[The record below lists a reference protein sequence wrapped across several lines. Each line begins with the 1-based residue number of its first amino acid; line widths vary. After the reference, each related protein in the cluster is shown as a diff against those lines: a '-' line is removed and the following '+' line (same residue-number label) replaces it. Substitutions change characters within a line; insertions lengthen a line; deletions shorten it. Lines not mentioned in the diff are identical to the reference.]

1 MKTKKSVVFAFAG
14 IVSAAAFATDW
25 YVDANNGNDGWDGT
39 TAAIPSQEVIEQC
52 TAQGVPVPGPR
63 KTLHAMMSDER
74 VQPGAVV
81 KAAEGDYNEGGDV
94 YESNVTS
101 NRVQVKAG
109 VTLLATGSRDATF
122 ITGSGGS
129 YPDGYTNG
137 AVRCVYFLEPPAK
150 VEYGYGIVKGFTLR
164 DGRTC
169 STSEHGG
176 ASANAGLLVECD
188 LQGNG
193 CRDSNRGGT
202 MWKGTALRCRFSSY
216 NRGCLGYALTK
227 IIDSLVV
234 PSHSFYHYCTAYN
247 CTFRGNGYLRTSGKT
262 YNCFFIGSGAASES
276 QQDAQGSNPSE
287 HYNTFSRSA
296 FHATACITNE
306 TCRVVTA
313 EETPYDATTYRPAAG
328 SVAIDAG
335 SLSEYAKATNNWKAA
350 WLAECGK
357 DYYGGE
363 RVANGTIDVGCG
375 EAQEESSLTI
385 SDDSDGLVVTGA
397 SIGTTDIP
405 KGSSIDV
412 TFSRNFTSDRLCTGV
427 EVNGEFHSF
436 GGTTSDVPYAVTFSA
451 TVGGVYNIAAVY
463 ETDQKDWYVSPTGND
478 ANKGY
483 HKNCPRKTLV
493 KAMELATAN
502 ASHVVHAAAGT
513 YNEGEAWAGNSS
525 NRVVVA
531 EGVGLVADDW
541 PLQETVIQG
550 ASATAEGEADK
561 YGNGTNAVRCAYVFE
576 GGYVKGFKLTGGRT
590 QRANVS
596 GVQRSGGGAVLSGG
610 ALIDCE
616 VTGNGCGYRGRAT
629 NGGTLI
635 RCYVHDQVCGSYDLN
650 GGTVVDSYVKGY
662 GTSSFAYYGGGRI
675 LSSTILNGDTRS
687 SGGMIRAV
695 NSYLSKVSGPAAG
708 GVACTNC
715 VFTVAASSAISGI
728 STYDEATCKFSAATA
743 DNLDENFRPKTAAS
757 PLVDAGSKEL
767 YDAKF
772 PSKWV
777 QFKGRDWKDGQ
788 RIYNAQIDVGC
799 GEYDFRPTFA
809 GYLGDRAVISEMGP
823 NVTTNSVPNVVVPE
837 GESIALSASP
847 TRPGAQ
853 TQYELVYTPEGGV
866 QTKVSESSNEAFAYL
881 LEGPCSVQSLYATS
895 LIGLILM
902 FR

>member
-1 MKTKKSVVFAFAG
+1 MKMRKSAVFAFAG
-14 IVSAAAFATDW
+14 IMSAAAFATDW
-25 YVDANNGNDGWDGT
+25 YVDANSGNDGWDGT
-39 TAAIPSQEVIEQC
+39 TAAIPSQEVID
-52 TAQGVPVPGPR
+52 QGGTIPGPR
-63 KTLHAMMSDER
+63 KTLHAMMSDEC
-74 VQPGAVV
+74 VQPGDVV

-94 YESNVTS
+94 YGSNVTS

-129 YPDGYTNG
+129 YPDGYTNS

-176 ASANAGLLVECD
+176 ASAQPGLLVECD

-216 NRGCLGYALTK
+216 NRGCLGYASTK

-276 QQDAQGSNPSE
+276 QQDANGSNPSE

-375 EAQEESSLTI
+375 EAQTKGDVSLSIVDEST
-385 SDDSDGLVVTGA
+385 GLVVDGA
-397 SIGTTDIP
+397 EIGTTNVAT
-405 KGSSIDV
+405 GSSLEI

-427 EVNGEFHSF
+427 NVDGVFHSF
-436 GGTTSDVPYAVTFSA
+436 GGTTSNVPCVVSVPTTFALGHTIS
-451 TVGGVYNIAAVY
+451 AVY
-463 ETDQKDWYVSPTGND
+463 ETDQKDWYVSPTGDN

-483 HKNCPRKTLV
+483 HKNCPRKTLD

-502 ASHVVHAAAGT
+502 KGHVVHAAAGT
-513 YNEGEAWAGNSS
+513 YDEFAEGADAR
-525 NRVVVA
+525 NRVVVK
-531 EGVGLVADDW
+531 EGVGLVADEW
-541 PLQETVIQG
+541 PLQETVIKG
-550 ASATAEGEADK
+550 ALDSTEDADAN
-561 YGNGTNAVRCAYVFE
+561 GNGPNAVRCVYVND
-576 GGYVKGFKLTGGRT
+576 GGYVRGF
-590 QRANVS
+590 S
-596 GVQRSGGGAVLSGG
+596 F
-610 ALIDCE
+610 C
-616 VTGNGCGYRGRAT
+616 GC
-629 NGGTLI
+629 
-635 RCYVHDQVCGSYDLN
+635 
-650 GGTVVDSYVKGY
+650 
-662 GTSSFAYYGGGRI
+662 AY
-675 LSSTILNGDTRS
+675 
-687 SGGMIRAV
+687 
-695 NSYLSKVSGPAAG
+695 
-708 GVACTNC
+708 
-715 VFTVAASSAISGI
+715 
-728 STYDEATCKFSAATA
+728 
-743 DNLDENFRPKTAAS
+743 
-757 PLVDAGSKEL
+757 
-767 YDAKF
+767 
-772 PSKWV
+772 
-777 QFKGRDWKDGQ
+777 
-788 RIYNAQIDVGC
+788 
-799 GEYDFRPTFA
+799 
-809 GYLGDRAVISEMGP
+809 
-823 NVTTNSVPNVVVPE
+823 
-837 GESIALSASP
+837 
-847 TRPGAQ
+847 
-853 TQYELVYTPEGGV
+853 
-866 QTKVSESSNEAFAYL
+866 
-881 LEGPCSVQSLYATS
+881 
-895 LIGLILM
+895 
-902 FR
+902 